1 MPVLKNI
8 ENKIRLVTVVLI
20 VVVAG
25 CVVISLGSV
34 ITARMLV
41 SDAQKR
47 VYVID
52 GNVPIPVTQK
62 EDDVTLGIEAKSLVE
77 MFHTFFFTLSPD
89 EKYIEYT
96 MKKAL
101 YLSDNS
107 GQVQYNLLKERGFY
121 QNVVSTNTLC
131 TLYTDS
137 IKFNKDSMQFVFY
150 GRQRMERASMVV
162 YRSLVTSGYVKK
174 LPGRS
179 DNNPY
184 GMIIT
189 RWRIIDNRD
198 LSTEAKTNY

>member
-8 ENKIRLVTVVLI
+8 ENKIRLVTVAVI
-20 VVVAG
+20 VFVAG
-25 CVVISLGSV
+25 CVVISLGSM
-34 ITARMLV
+34 ITAKMMV
-41 SDAQKR
+41 SDAEKR

-52 GNVPIPVTQK
+52 DNVPIRVTQK
-62 EDDVTLGIEAKSLVE
+62 EDVATLDIEAKSLVE

-89 EKYIEYT
+89 EKYIDYT

-101 YLSDNS
+101 YLSHNS

-121 QNVVSTNTLC
+121 QNVISTNTLC

-137 IKFNKDSMQFVFY
+137 IKFSTDSMKFVFY
-150 GRQRMERASMVV
+150 GRQRLERASMVV

-179 DNNPY
+179 ENNPY
-184 GMIIT
+184 GMMIV

-198 LSTEAKTNY
+198 LSSEAKTNY